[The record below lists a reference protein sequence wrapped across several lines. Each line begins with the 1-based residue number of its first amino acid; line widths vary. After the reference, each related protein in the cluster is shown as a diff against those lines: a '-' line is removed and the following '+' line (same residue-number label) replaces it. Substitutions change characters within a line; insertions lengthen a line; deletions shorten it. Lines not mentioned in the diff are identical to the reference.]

1 MPDEDDTGDATEGG
15 RLDRTT
21 MQTLGRRAETHP
33 LVDTWRFE
41 PDRLSP
47 RSLVVSLDATA
58 YPDAVDTARI
68 EIHWFVTGDYYFHYV
83 EKRGASQFQCR
94 WDRHP
99 KTDAPRSHVHPP
111 ADASGVESSPLGDHH
126 LAVLFAVLDW
136 VTERVETLHDEPNR
150 SA

>member
-1 MPDEDDTGDATEGG
+1 MSDDDDRGDVAGGG

-33 LVDTWRFE
+33 LVDSWRFK

-47 RSLVVSLDATA
+47 RSLVIALDSTA
-58 YPDAVDTARI
+58 YPDAVNTARI
-68 EIHWFVTGDYYFHYV
+68 DVHWFVTGDYYFHYV
-83 EKRGASQFQCR
+83 ENLGASHFQCR

-99 KTDAPRSHVHPP
+99 KTDAPRCHFHPP
-111 ADASGVESSPLGDHH
+111 PDASGVEPSGLDDHH
-126 LAVLFAVLDW
+126 LELLFTVLDW
-136 VTERVETLHDEPNR
+136 VTERVETLHDEKSR